1 MRPGSGAS
9 CARWSV
15 TDHRRKLASAGGNF
29 RWPAIA
35 LMNAWSPRASS
46 DRTYQDRREA
56 GQVLAEQL
64 MSYRDQ
70 PDVLVLGLARGGV
83 PIAAEVAAHLRAQ
96 LDVFVVRK
104 LGVPQWQ
111 ELAMGAVA
119 SGGGLVINEALVNR
133 LGIDDDTIVAAI
145 RRETTEIERREQ
157 AYRDRRPALDFGGR
171 TVILV
176 DDGIATGA
184 TMLAAVRAVRA
195 ARRVVVAVPV
205 GPSTLSSQLRDEADE
220 VVCTATPPQFEAV
233 GQAFADFH
241 QVSDDE
247 VRRLLAEPRTAPD
260 EG

>member
-1 MRPGSGAS
+1 
-9 CARWSV
+9 
-15 TDHRRKLASAGGNF
+15 
-29 RWPAIA
+29 
-35 LMNAWSPRASS
+35 MNAWSLRASS
-46 DRTYQDRREA
+46 ERIYQDRREA
-56 GQVLAEQL
+56 GQVLARQL
-64 MSYRDQ
+64 MSYRGQ
-70 PDVLVLGLARGGV
+70 PDLLVLGLARGGV
-83 PIAAEVAAHLRAQ
+83 PIAWEVASALHAP

-119 SGGGLVINEALVNR
+119 SGGGLVINDGLVKQ
-133 LGIDDDTIVAAI
+133 LGIDDDTIAETI
-145 RRETTEIERREQ
+145 KRETAEVARREQ
-157 AYRDRRPALDFGGR
+157 AYRGDRPAPELAGK

-184 TMLAAVRAVRA
+184 SMLAAVRAVRA

-205 GPSTLSSQLRDEADE
+205 GPPTLGNELSDEADE
-220 VVCTATPPQFEAV
+220 VVCASTPPQFEAV

-247 VRRLLAEPRTAPD
+247 VRRLLVQPTTEPD

>member
-1 MRPGSGAS
+1 
-9 CARWSV
+9 
-15 TDHRRKLASAGGNF
+15 
-29 RWPAIA
+29 
-35 LMNAWSPRASS
+35 MNAWGLRAS
-46 DRTYQDRREA
+46 RERVYQDRHEA
-56 GQVLAEQL
+56 GRVLAEQL
-64 MSYRDQ
+64 VSYRDQ

-83 PIAAEVAAHLRAQ
+83 PIAWEVASHLHAP

-119 SGGGLVINEALVNR
+119 SGGGLVINDGLVDR
-133 LGIDDDTIVAAI
+133 LGIDQDTILETI
-145 RRETTEIERREQ
+145 RRETAEIQRREQ
-157 AYRDRRPALDFGGR
+157 AYRGGRPAPDLSGR

-205 GPSTLSSQLRDEADE
+205 GPPTLSSQLRDEADD
-220 VVCTATPPQFEAV
+220 VVCASTPLQFDAV
-233 GQAFADFH
+233 GQAFVDFH

-247 VRRLLAEPRTAPD
+247 VRRLLAEPTTEP
-260 EG
+260 GGS

>member
-1 MRPGSGAS
+1 MSRRNSPSAP
-9 CARWSV
+9 ATVPMNTWS
-15 TDHRRKLASAGGNF
+15 L
-29 RWPAIA
+29 
-35 LMNAWSPRASS
+35 RASR
-46 DRTYQDRREA
+46 DRTYRDRHEA
-56 GQVLAEQL
+56 GRVLAEQL
-64 MSYRDQ
+64 VSYRDR
-70 PDVLVLGLARGGV
+70 PEVLVLGLARGGV
-83 PIAAEVAAHLRAQ
+83 PIAAEVASYLHAP

-119 SGGGLVINEALVNR
+119 SGGGLVLNDELVNR
-133 LGIDDDTIVAAI
+133 LGIDDDTIAETI
-145 RRETTEIERREQ
+145 RHETAEIQRREQ
-157 AYRDRRPALDFGGR
+157 AYRGGAPPPDLTGR

-205 GPSTLSSQLRDEADE
+205 GPPTVSGQLMEEADE
-220 VVCTATPPQFEAV
+220 VVCASTPSQFEAV

-247 VRRLLAEPRTAPD
+247 VRRLLAQPG

>member
-1 MRPGSGAS
+1 
-9 CARWSV
+9 
-15 TDHRRKLASAGGNF
+15 
-29 RWPAIA
+29 
-35 LMNAWSPRASS
+35 MNAWSLRASREHIYR
-46 DRTYQDRREA
+46 DRHEA
-56 GQVLAEQL
+56 GRVLAEQL
-64 MSYRDQ
+64 VSYRDR

-83 PIAAEVAAHLRAQ
+83 PIAAEVASRLHAP

-119 SGGGLVINEALVNR
+119 SGGGLVINEGLVNR
-133 LGIDDDTIVAAI
+133 LGIDEDTIVETI
-145 RRETTEIERREQ
+145 RHETAEVERREQ
-157 AYRDRRPALDFGGR
+157 AYRGGRPAPDVTGR

-205 GPSTLSSQLRDEADE
+205 GPPTVSAQLTEEADE
-220 VVCTATPPQFEAV
+220 VVCTNTPPRFEAV

-247 VRRLLAEPRTAPD
+247 VCRLLAEPTTEPGVD
-260 EG
+260 

>member
-1 MRPGSGAS
+1 MNT
-9 CARWSV
+9 WS
-15 TDHRRKLASAGGNF
+15 L
-29 RWPAIA
+29 
-35 LMNAWSPRASS
+35 RASRERIYR
-46 DRTYQDRREA
+46 DRHEA
-56 GQVLAEQL
+56 GRVLAEQL
-64 MSYRDQ
+64 VSYRDR
-70 PDVLVLGLARGGV
+70 PELLVLGLARGGV
-83 PIAAEVAAHLRAQ
+83 PIAWEVASHLHAP

-111 ELAMGAVA
+111 ELAMGAVT
-119 SGGGLVINEALVNR
+119 SGGGLVINDGLVNR
-133 LGIDDDTIVAAI
+133 LGIDDDTIAETI
-145 RRETTEIERREQ
+145 RHETAEVERREQ
-157 AYRDRRPALDFGGR
+157 AYRGGRPAPDVTDR

-205 GPSTLSSQLRDEADE
+205 GPPTLSAQLLEEADD
-220 VVCTATPPQFEAV
+220 VVCANTPPQFEAV

-247 VRRLLAEPRTAPD
+247 VRRLLAEPG

>member
-1 MRPGSGAS
+1 
-9 CARWSV
+9 
-15 TDHRRKLASAGGNF
+15 
-29 RWPAIA
+29 
-35 LMNAWSPRASS
+35 MNAWGLRASR
-46 DRTYQDRREA
+46 DRIYQDRREA

-64 MSYRDQ
+64 VSYRDRS
-70 PDVLVLGLARGGV
+70 DVLVLGLARGGV
-83 PIAAEVAAHLRAQ
+83 PIAWEVATHLNAP

-119 SGGGLVINEALVNR
+119 SGGGLVINEDLVDR
-133 LGIDDDTIVAAI
+133 LGIDQDTIAETI
-145 RRETTEIERREQ
+145 TRETAEIQRREQ
-157 AYRDRRPALDFGGR
+157 AYRGGRPTPDLRGR

-205 GPSTLSSQLRDEADE
+205 GPPTVSSQLRDEADE
-220 VVCTATPPQFEAV
+220 VVCTSTPPLFEAV
-233 GQAFADFH
+233 GQAFVDFH

-247 VRRLLAEPRTAPD
+247 VRRLLAAPTTRAA
-260 EG
+260 ES

>member
-1 MRPGSGAS
+1 
-9 CARWSV
+9 
-15 TDHRRKLASAGGNF
+15 
-29 RWPAIA
+29 
-35 LMNAWSPRASS
+35 MNAWGLRAS
-46 DRTYQDRREA
+46 RERIYQDRHEA
-56 GQVLAEQL
+56 GRVLAEQL
-64 MSYRDQ
+64 VSYRDQ

-83 PIAAEVAAHLRAQ
+83 PIAWEVASHLHAP

-119 SGGGLVINEALVNR
+119 SGGGLVINDGLVDR
-133 LGIDDDTIVAAI
+133 LGIDQDTILETI
-145 RRETTEIERREQ
+145 RRETAEIERREQ
-157 AYRDRRPALDFGGR
+157 AYRGGRPAPDLSGR

-205 GPSTLSSQLRDEADE
+205 GPPTLSSQLRDEADE
-220 VVCTATPPQFEAV
+220 VVCASTPPQFDAV
-233 GQAFADFH
+233 GQAFVDFH

-247 VRRLLAEPRTAPD
+247 VRRLLAEPTTEPG
-260 EG
+260 ES